1 MKYLKMGFVF
11 AVALSLTSFAY
22 LSTDDFGKE
31 ELFKAFINEFKQ
43 VQLPNTL
50 TFKSDYHRV
59 NKHEVSQSGE
69 LLQNSIIKKSS
80 NKPKRVLGK
89 DYVTFIPG
97 INSGMMSRIGP
108 TTYTAEV
115 MLASNKQY
123 TAVIYS
129 ESRPFDYTV
138 NGYTL
143 ATFDNTGK
151 QIYAKHIGESSTNGY
166 IKMAFSKNMS
176 ITINNISINQ
186 ETNKNTIENT
196 KKWFITPVGKI
207 LIHDFESGSNK
218 KRNSIKVI

>member
-1 MKYLKMGFVF
+1 MGFVF
-11 AVALSLTSFAY
+11 ALALSLSSFAY

-31 ELFKAFINEFKQ
+31 ELFKAFINEFKK

-59 NKHEVSQSGE
+59 NKHEVNQSGD
-69 LLQNSIIKKSS
+69 LLQNSIIKKSG
-80 NKPKRVLGK
+80 NKIKNALGMN
-89 DYVTFIPG
+89 YVTFIPG

-129 ESRPFDYTV
+129 KSRPFDYTI

-151 QIYAKHIGESSTNGY
+151 QINAKHIGESSTDGY
-166 IKMAFSKNMS
+166 IKMALSRNMS
-176 ITINNISINQ
+176 ITINDISINQ
-186 ETNKNTIENT
+186 ETAKKTIENT
-196 KKWFITPVGKI
+196 KKWFITPDGKI
-207 LIHDFESGSNK
+207 LIHEIESKSNEK
-218 KRNSIKVI
+218 VNSIKLI